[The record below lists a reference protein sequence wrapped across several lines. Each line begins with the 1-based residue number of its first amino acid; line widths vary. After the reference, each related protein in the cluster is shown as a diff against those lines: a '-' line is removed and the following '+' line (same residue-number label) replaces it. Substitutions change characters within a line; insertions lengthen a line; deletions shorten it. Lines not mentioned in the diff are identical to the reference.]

1 MRPIDLFDNYLDG
14 TLSAEEIK
22 NFEERLNAD
31 NAFANAFTEHKS
43 LVNALK
49 VTAGRNALKE
59 KLKAIHKEEF
69 GSDSKIISINREG
82 TFASRHG
89 KTIAVAASTA
99 FIAVLSTV
107 AALSTGGYLL
117 KQQSNQITDL
127 NRVVMELKASN
138 DGIVEGITKN
148 GNNKK
153 VAYAPA
159 NLEGSAFALNNKGYI
174 LTSYHMVKGADS
186 IFIQNSLT
194 ERTLT
199 KLILSD
205 ARLDLAILKIEKS
218 ELVKNWQVP
227 FSLRDKPADIGETVF
242 TLGYPRKDMVYGEG
256 SLSSLSGYSNDT
268 SMYQISIPV
277 NPGNSGGPLLDE
289 NGNII
294 GVIRGKVTG
303 AEATGFAIKA
313 NEILRSINAVA
324 MADSTRLDLLA
335 QGSKKTPLKRLKRAE
350 QIKRIN
356 PYVFNVLVYKK
367 D

>member
-14 TLSAEEIK
+14 TLTAEEKI
-22 NFEERLNAD
+22 NFEIRLSTD
-31 NAFANAFTEHKS
+31 SAFAAAFEEHKILIAS
-43 LVNALK
+43 LQFHSERTHLK
-49 VTAGRNALKE
+49 G
-59 KLKAIHKEEF
+59 KLKAIHAEEF
-69 GSDSKIISINREG
+69 GTSKIISLNREE
-82 TFASRHG
+82 TFAKRHG

-99 FIAVLSTV
+99 LFAVLSTV

-148 GNNKK
+148 NNKK
-153 VAYAPA
+153 TVYAPA

-174 LTSYHMVKGADS
+174 LTSFHMVKGADS
-186 IFIQNSLT
+186 IFIQNNST

-199 KLILSD
+199 RLILSD
-205 ARLDLAILKIEKS
+205 AKLDLAILKVEDS
-218 ELVKNWQVP
+218 EVVKNWQVP
-227 FSLRDKPADIGETVF
+227 FSLREKPADIGETVF

-294 GVIRGKVTG
+294 GVIRGKITG

-313 NEILRSINAVA
+313 NEILKSIHS
-324 MADSTRLDLLA
+324 MELDSTRQELLA
-335 QGSKKTPLKRLKRAE
+335 QGSKKSSLKKLKRAE

>member
-1 MRPIDLFDNYLDG
+1 MRATDLFENYLDG
-14 TLSAEEIK
+14 RLSAEEK
-22 NFEERLNAD
+22 ASFEHQLRTDEIMAK
-31 NAFANAFTEHKS
+31 AFHEHKTLIDS
-43 LVNALK
+43 LARLEKRNDLK
-49 VTAGRNALKE
+49 KE
-59 KLKAIHKEEF
+59 LKAIHEKEF
-69 GSDSKIISINREG
+69 GAHSSVISINREE
-82 TFASRHG
+82 TFAKRHG
-89 KTIAVAASTA
+89 RTIVVAASTA

-107 AALSTGGYLL
+107 AVLSTGGYLL
-117 KQQSNQITDL
+117 ITQQSNQITDL
-127 NRVVMELKASN
+127 NRVVMELKASS

-148 GNNKK
+148 NKK
-153 VAYAPA
+153 IVYAPA

-186 IFIQNSLT
+186 IFVRNASM

-199 KLILSD
+199 KLVLSD
-205 ARLDLAILKIEKS
+205 PKIDLAILKIENK
-218 ELVKNWQVP
+218 ELYKNWQVP
-227 FSLRDKPADIGETVF
+227 FSLKEKSTDIGEKVF
-242 TLGYPRKDMVYGEG
+242 TLGYPRKEMVYGEG

-268 SMYQISIPV
+268 NMYQISIPV

-294 GVIRGKVTG
+294 GVIRGKITS

-313 NEILRSINAVA
+313 NEILNSIKSFEI
-324 MADSTRLDLLA
+324 DSTKQELLR
-335 QGSKKTPLKRLKRAE
+335 QNSKKSGLKRLKRSE